1 MRYGVIDLGSN
12 TIRTVVYETEG
23 KSFKKL
29 ISERSFT
36 GILNYI
42 ENGRLRPDG
51 IEAIRETVS
60 RMAELCRLLVCAEI
74 HAFATASLR
83 GVQNAGAVCEALSDT
98 GVSVRVLTGEEE
110 AACDFAGL
118 MASGLT
124 PDGLG
129 FDLGGGSCQIIRYA
143 GREMTGSI
151 SLPVGSLAMYNRF
164 VRGIIPTQKEQKAI
178 RAFVREQFN
187 SSDIKSGPDFDTVY
201 AIGGTARAAGKL
213 HRALTGQNRPIEGY
227 PLTCEQMDELCELMT
242 ALDMHGLRLME
253 RVAPERI
260 TTIVPGILVIRTICR
275 ILGAKQ
281 IQVVKNGVREGY
293 LCRYLLK

>member
-83 GVQNAGAVCEALSDT
+83 GVQK
-98 GVSVRVLTGEEE
+98 RR
-110 AACDFAGL
+110 
-118 MASGLT
+118 SGLRSA
-124 PDGLG
+124 LG
-129 FDLGGGSCQIIRYA
+129 HRGFRSC
-143 GREMTGSI
+143 
-151 SLPVGSLAMYNRF
+151 P
-164 VRGIIPTQKEQKAI
+164 
-178 RAFVREQFN
+178 
-187 SSDIKSGPDFDTVY
+187 
-201 AIGGTARAAGKL
+201 
-213 HRALTGQNRPIEGY
+213 HR
-227 PLTCEQMDELCELMT
+227 
-242 ALDMHGLRLME
+242 
-253 RVAPERI
+253 
-260 TTIVPGILVIRTICR
+260 
-275 ILGAKQ
+275 
-281 IQVVKNGVREGY
+281 
-293 LCRYLLK
+293 